1 MSEKLIK
8 NIQFKR
14 GLKAILEARLVE
26 NDLGVPKIAEPI
38 YESDTGKLKI
48 GDGEHSYKDLPYI
61 SGEDAR
67 FIIQDPLEGQV
78 LLYDETIQ
86 AWVNKNLADKES
98 IIYLAER
105 GLTLQGF
112 DTATHGQML
121 VKDIRPDGTTSL
133 VWTDPVSLDQANTAA
148 AFAEEKANAAA
159 NSAQD
164 ASNASAKA
172 QVAEVNAKN
181 INKQTMEW
189 VNGKFWWGTLEEYN
203 EEIAKNGLN
212 PGTFYFV
219 RP

>member
-1 MSEKLIK
+1 MSEKTIK

-98 IIYLAER
+98 IIYLTDR
-105 GLTLQGF
+105 GLTIQGF
-112 DTATHGQML
+112 DTATHRQML
-121 VKDIRPDGTTSL
+121 VKDISSDGKTSL
-133 VWTDPVSLDQANTAA
+133 VWTDPVSLDQANTAIVL
-148 AFAEEKANAAA
+148 AEGHATAAA

-164 ASNASAKA
+164 AANEKSKAMTFAAQAERAKI
-172 QVAEVNAKN
+172 K
-181 INKQTMEW
+181 TMEW
-189 VNGKFWWGTLEEYN
+189 VNSKFWWGTLEEYN